1 MFDTGSL
8 VPIVFVLAVAF
19 TVVGLAKVISDM
31 RIRRRLID
39 AGAAPELARAI
50 AGTPQ
55 EDPGLY
61 STLKWGI
68 VLGAVGLALI
78 LIQFLPYR
86 SGEPIVLGIISSS
99 RPRASSRTTRAPG
112 GWRTRRRNAAP
123 PNKRLKLTGGDRSKA
138 TGVLFPGGNGLS

>member
-31 RIRRRLID
+31 RIRRRLFD

-86 SGEPIVLGIISSS
+86 SGEPIVLGIILVFAAAGLLAYY
-99 RPRASSRTTRAPG
+99 ASA
-112 GWRTRRRNAAP
+112 RRLAHPKEKRGAA
-123 PNKRLKLTGGDRSKA
+123 
-138 TGVLFPGGNGLS
+138 